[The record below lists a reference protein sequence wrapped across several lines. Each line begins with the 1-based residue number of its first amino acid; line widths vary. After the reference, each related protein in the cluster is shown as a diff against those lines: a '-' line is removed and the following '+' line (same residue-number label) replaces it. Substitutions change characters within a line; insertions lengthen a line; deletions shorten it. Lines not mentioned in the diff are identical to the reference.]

1 MARKSVCHAFS
12 ACGGQTMASELELQM
27 VVSFSVGVGNHTW
40 LLEGQAVLLTPELS
54 VQPWRVC
61 SF

>member
-1 MARKSVCHAFS
+1 
-12 ACGGQTMASELELQM
+12 MASELELQM
-27 VVSFSVGVGNHTW
+27 VVSFSIGVSNHTW

-61 SF
+61 SY